1 MKEFL
6 NADFPRMGL
15 LSEVE
20 EIVLPEPWPSISKS
34 TAKRYQGDRRGPKSF
49 SKWQNEVR
57 KAWGQI
63 NDEEY
68 LAQSWLTSLSKI
80 QDLAVSKYGGKSVGK
95 GLALQELLTKAV
107 SEAQKYDMDEK
118 TREVLSKFPQFSM
131 KQIAVSFGLSREHF
145 SRLYGT
151 RAARLV
157 TITFQRILDRYP
169 KT

>member
-1 MKEFL
+1 
-6 NADFPRMGL
+6 
-15 LSEVE
+15 
-20 EIVLPEPWPSISKS
+20 
-34 TAKRYQGDRRGPKSF
+34 
-49 SKWQNEVR
+49 
-57 KAWGQI
+57 
-63 NDEEY
+63 
-68 LAQSWLTSLSKI
+68 LSKI